1 MLSTYL
7 IIGLIWIAILDFVVK
22 VRIEE
27 EPMNNF
33 SRFMNFAL
41 WPLTLII
48 FIGGAIYGYFNHGK
62 DEE

>member
-48 FIGGAIYGYFNHGK
+48 FIGGAIYGYFNHEK
-62 DEE
+62 DE

>member
-41 WPLTLII
+41 WPLTLLI
-48 FIGGAIYGYFNHGK
+48 FIGGAIYGYFNHER